1 MLSSYYNDKRN
12 KEMVSIVGFV
22 NNTKLYAM
30 SFIFFIY
37 GTEKR
42 CMNYDA
48 KTAKTLDNI
57 GKIHLSKAQR
67 GFRF

>member
-1 MLSSYYNDKRN
+1 
-12 KEMVSIVGFV
+12 MVSIVGFA
-22 NNTKLYAM
+22 NNTKMYAM

-37 GTEKR
+37 VTEKR

-48 KTAKTLDNI
+48 KTAKTSDNI

>member
-1 MLSSYYNDKRN
+1 MTTRIRK
-12 KEMVSIVGFV
+12 MVSIVGIA
-22 NNTKLYAM
+22 NITKMYAM

-48 KTAKTLDNI
+48 KTAKTSDNI

>member
-1 MLSSYYNDKRN
+1 MF
-12 KEMVSIVGFV
+12 SIVGFA
-22 NNTKLYAM
+22 NNTKLYAI

-42 CMNYDA
+42 CMNYGA
-48 KTAKTLDNI
+48 KTGKTLDNI

-67 GFRF
+67 GFCF